1 MPDFPGSPDEII
13 DPRWNTYLRPA
24 RGKNATHPAQLGG
37 HEANDDELSAEMRVI
52 LEPWQAGEQSAHRT
66 LQALRRLAD
75 RAL

>member
-1 MPDFPGSPDEII
+1 MPDFPRSPDEII

-24 RGKNATHPAQLGG
+24 RGRNATHPAQHVATGS
-37 HEANDDELSAEMRVI
+37 DDELSAEMRMI

-66 LQALRRLAD
+66 LHALRRLAD

>member
-1 MPDFPGSPDEII
+1 MSDFPRSPDEII
-13 DPRWNTYLRPA
+13 DPRWNVYLRPSGGA
-24 RGKNATHPAQLGG
+24 KRTQPAQHGTS
-37 HEANDDELSAEMRVI
+37 ESDDELSAEMRII